1 MLRFRVGSIPV
12 EVRPTH
18 LLIGALIAWSWVPA
32 VRAGELHLALLGL
45 LGGIF
50 VVFVSILVHELG
62 HATVAR
68 LYGYQPEIVIE
79 WFGGHTQP
87 NAPGPIPW
95 LKDVLLTFAGPLF
108 GFGLGVVSAVAFFV
122 LGADLQAS
130 LEQSPSAPLLH
141 QILFVFMAANVL
153 WAVLNLMPVL
163 PLDGGRIS
171 HAVLTRIFGRHGVLF
186 SQGIAL
192 LICVGLV
199 TWGARTGSMILAIFF
214 ALWGWQAV
222 KLLVAYFKGGSGSAL
237 TPPPSDLAFAQ
248 AAALFHQGS
257 YTDARRAAEQAL
269 EKDTTRDAAGRLHHL
284 LGWVAVKEG
293 RGADALDH
301 FARVDTHTVEP
312 HALAAAHSLAG
323 DDLRALPLWE
333 LSYRTARDRT
343 LLHEWAGA
351 LIRQG
356 RASEARRMQGVDLL
370 EAYRAAESVLLQRGQ
385 YADAARLGE
394 EALREVPRPELAYN
408 AACAWARAGDPGSA
422 QRLLERAAEL
432 GFRDASF
439 ARQDPDLAAVR
450 QSPWFDAWSERL
462 QGSAAR

>member
-1 MLRFRVGSIPV
+1 MLAFRIGSIPV
-12 EVRPTH
+12 QVRPTH
-18 LLIGALIAWSWVPA
+18 LLIGAFIAWTWVPA
-32 VRAGELHLALLGL
+32 VRTGELHLALLGL
-45 LGGIF
+45 LGGMF

-95 LKDVLLTFAGPLF
+95 VKDVLLTFAGPLF
-108 GFGLGVVSAVAFFV
+108 GFLLGIASAVAFFA
-122 LGADLQAS
+122 LGGQLEVRAD
-130 LEQSPSAPLLH
+130 APLVH
-141 QILFVFMAANVL
+141 QLLFVFMAANIL
-153 WAVLNLMPVL
+153 WAILNLMPVL

-192 LICVGLV
+192 LICAGLV
-199 TWGARTGSMILAIFF
+199 AWGASMNAPILAIFF

-222 KLLVAYFKGGSGSAL
+222 KLLMAYFKGTGGGQI
-237 TPPPSDLAFAQ
+237 TPAPSDLVFAQ
-248 AAALFHQGS
+248 AAALFHEGK
-257 YTDARRAAEQAL
+257 YAEARRAAEQAL
-269 EKDTTRDAAGRLHHL
+269 QKDTSREAAARLHHL
-284 LGWVAVKEG
+284 LGWVSVKDG
-293 RGADALDH
+293 RGHDALEH
-301 FARVDTHTVEP
+301 FARVDTHSVEP

-323 DDLRALPLWE
+323 DDARALPLWE
-333 LSYRTARDRT
+333 LSYRTAKDQT

-351 LIRQG
+351 LIRMG
-356 RASEARRMQGVDLL
+356 RASEARRLSGVDLL
-370 EAYRAAESVLLQRGQ
+370 EAYRAAEGVLLQRGE
-385 YADAARLGE
+385 YAAAARLGE
-394 EALREVPRPELAYN
+394 EALREVPRPEVAYN
-408 AACAWARAGDPGSA
+408 AACAWAKAGDERST

-432 GFRDASF
+432 GFRDASY

-450 QSPWFDAWSERL
+450 QSPWFDAWSQRV